1 MSDAELVRRTLA
13 GHKEAFE
20 ELVRRWT
27 PRVLAVCRSK
37 AGRYQA
43 AEDLAQEALLRAY
56 RALSSLA
63 EPEKFGNWLYGIA
76 ARTCLD
82 WVKAKERSQVTFSA
96 LGPDQDPLGLAA
108 ARHRATVTVSDAL
121 EEAEERGQLLAEVER
136 LPEKLRRVLLLYYY
150 DDLSYQDIAA
160 MLGVSTATINARLT
174 RARLLLRERLNRSR
188 RYE

>member
-27 PRVLAVCRSK
+27 PRVLAVCHSK

-43 AEDLAQEALLRAY
+43 AEDLAQEALLRSY

-63 EPEKFGNWLYGIA
+63 EPEKFGSWLYGIA
-76 ARTCLD
+76 LRTCLD

-96 LGPDQDPLGLAA
+96 LGPDQDPPNFA
-108 ARHRATVTVSDAL
+108 ARNEAGIADPL
-121 EEAEERGQLLAEVER
+121 EEAEELGRLLDEVEQ
-136 LPEKLRRVLLLYYY
+136 LPEKLRRVILLFYY

-174 RARLLLRERLNRSR
+174 KARLLLRERLHRSR
-188 RYE
+188 RL